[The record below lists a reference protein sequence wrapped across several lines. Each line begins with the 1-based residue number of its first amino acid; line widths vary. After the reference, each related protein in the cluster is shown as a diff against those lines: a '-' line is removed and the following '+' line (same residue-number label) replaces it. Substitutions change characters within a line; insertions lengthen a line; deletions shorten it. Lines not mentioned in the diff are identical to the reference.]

1 MKERLQQKIEFRYK
15 LGKGLDPHNFSL
27 LSNKVGFSGLKP
39 DSWGSVITNWPIL
52 LSQIIYNYLI
62 KNRNNFLNQLDE
74 FGNMKI
80 DIKTTEDIV
89 SGHELVVTQETTMPV
104 LQDSDGYLVPNTDAC
119 HPISTGDLVSW
130 SFQIARGMD
139 YLSSKKVL
147 QLCFRIHHRRRVHV

>member
-1 MKERLQQKIEFRYK
+1 MYIGELLIIFEYCRFGNLQ
-15 LGKGLDPHNFSL
+15 
-27 LSNKVGFSGLKP
+27 
-39 DSWGSVITNWPIL
+39 
-52 LSQIIYNYLI
+52 NYLI

-130 SFQIARGMD
+130 SFQIARGMG

-147 QLCFRIHHRRRVHV
+147 QYC